1 MGVTGEPTIQAS
13 QSSLTV
19 VMPVYN
25 EAANLG
31 AVLDG
36 IRAGILDLV
45 PRSELLVID
54 DHSTDDS
61 PAVLA
66 AAALEDAR
74 ITVVRNTVNVGHGPS
89 VRRGWDASTSD
100 FTLTIDSDGKIDLGE
115 FPNLWAATVTADLVL
130 GARVDRGDPWHRRV
144 VTGGTRALAIPLAR
158 RRLRDANTP
167 FKLIRTS
174 LLRHLTPGI
183 PPDAFAPSVLLIVG
197 ACRSGARVVELPVR
211 QLQRLH
217 GRSTLDTRKLA
228 RAVTQCVRETMRYGV
243 SKVDPYVR

>member
-1 MGVTGEPTIQAS
+1 MTAESTVQAS
-13 QSSLTV
+13 PSPLTV

-31 AVLDG
+31 SVLDE
-36 IRAGILDLV
+36 IRVGILDLV
-45 PRSELLVID
+45 AGSELLVID

-66 AAALEDAR
+66 AAALEDGR
-74 ITVVRNTVNVGHGPS
+74 ITVVRNEVNVGHGPS

-100 FTLTIDSDGKIDLGE
+100 FTLTIDSDGQIDLGE
-115 FPNLWAATVTADLVL
+115 FPNLWAATGNADLVL
-130 GARVDRGDPWHRRV
+130 GARVQRGDPWHRRL

-167 FKLIRTS
+167 FKIVRTS
-174 LLRHLTPGI
+174 LLRHLTPAM
-183 PPDAFAPSVLLIVG
+183 PTHAFAPSVLLIIG
-197 ACRSGARVVELPVR
+197 ACRSGAHVVELPVR
-211 QLQRLH
+211 QLPRLH
-217 GRSTLDTRKLA
+217 GRSTLNTRKLA
-228 RAVTQCVRETMRYGV
+228 RAVTQCVRETTRYGV